1 MKGNTLLALA
11 VGLVVG
17 LVIGYFAWGS
27 RGREQVT
34 VAAAPVFPGS
44 QPLPAAPPP
53 GAADEAARQRIAMT
67 QQIVARDP
75 KNVQAWIGLGNDYF
89 DTHQQQKAIEA
100 YGKAL
105 ELQPDNPDVLTD
117 QGVMY
122 REIGAFDKAIAN
134 FKKANQI
141 RPSHTMSLYNLG
153 VVYGYDLHDSQ
164 KAIEAWSRLV
174 QNYPMDPQVPKARQA
189 IEEMKQRSPR

>member
-1 MKGNTLLALA
+1 MKGNTLLGLV
-11 VGLVVG
+11 VGLLVG
-17 LVIGYFAWGS
+17 LVIGYFAWGG
-27 RGREQVT
+27 RGREQMT
-34 VAAAPVFPGS
+34 VAAAPVFPG
-44 QPLPAAPPP
+44 QAPPAGP
-53 GAADEAARQRIAMT
+53 APAAADEAARQRIAMT

-122 REIGAFDKAIAN
+122 REIGAYDKAIAN

-174 QNYPMDPQVPKARQA
+174 QNYPMDPQAPKARQA